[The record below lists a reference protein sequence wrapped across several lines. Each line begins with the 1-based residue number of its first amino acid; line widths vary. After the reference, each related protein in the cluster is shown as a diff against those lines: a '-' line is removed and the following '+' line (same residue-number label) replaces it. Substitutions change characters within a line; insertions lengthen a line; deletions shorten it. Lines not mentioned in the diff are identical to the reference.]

1 MKKNCLLFLSLF
13 ALVMLFNACSTN
25 VDLYADYKDITVI
38 YGLLDSD
45 KDTNYVKI
53 NRAFLGPGN
62 ALEIAMIADSCN
74 YPSKLDAKIVEY
86 RATTGGNNYQKTNR
100 ELVLDTMTIHN
111 KDTEGLFYAPDQLVY
126 YTTEPV
132 YTNSERY
139 KYKYELLVDRG
150 DTILS
155 AETDMTG
162 GYGFN
167 INTATISFSG
177 ESGTPIK
184 WYPCPNA
191 AIYEV
196 VLRFDY
202 MELKGPFDTVH
213 QSIEWSLGTYPET
226 SLELDHNMYV
236 VSHKSE
242 AFYTKLAEKL
252 QGDTIGVDRLVANP
266 AICISIAAGNEELYN
281 FISVNAPSSSIV
293 QSIPEYTNV
302 KGGYGVFASRTMQE
316 KWVKFNSIYDIAKWG
331 FREIK

>member
-1 MKKNCLLFLSLF
+1 
-13 ALVMLFNACSTN
+13 MLFNACSTD
-25 VDLYADYKDITVI
+25 VDLYADYKNITVV

-53 NRAFLGPGN
+53 NKAFLGPGN
-62 ALEIAMIADSCN
+62 ALDIAMIADSCN
-74 YPSKLDAKIVEY
+74 YPFKLDAKIVEY
-86 RATTGGNNYQKTNR
+86 RATPGGNNFQKSGR

-111 KDTEGLFYAPDQLVY
+111 KTTEGFFYAPDQLVY

-132 YTNSERY
+132 YSNTERY
-139 KYKYELLVDRG
+139 KYKYELLIDRG

-155 AETDMTG
+155 AVTDMAG

-167 INTATISFSG
+167 INTGSMSFAG
-177 ESGTPIK
+177 DNGTPVK
-184 WYPCPNA
+184 WNPCPNA
-191 AIYEV
+191 SIYEIV
-196 VLRFDY
+196 MRFHY
-202 MELKGPFDTVH
+202 MELRSPGDTVH
-213 QSIEWSLGTYPET
+213 KSIEWSLGTYPES

-252 QGDTIGVDRLVANP
+252 QGDTIGVDRLVSNP

-281 FISVNAPSSSIV
+281 FISVNGPSSSIV
-293 QSIPEYTNV
+293 QSIPEYTNI
-302 KGGYGVFASRTMQE
+302 KGGYGVFASRTLQE
-316 KWVKFNSIYDIAKWG
+316 KMVRFTSITDITKWG

>member
-1 MKKNCLLFLSLF
+1 
-13 ALVMLFNACSTN
+13 
-25 VDLYADYKDITVI
+25 
-38 YGLLDSD
+38 
-45 KDTNYVKI
+45 
-53 NRAFLGPGN
+53 
-62 ALEIAMIADSCN
+62 
-74 YPSKLDAKIVEY
+74 
-86 RATTGGNNYQKTNR
+86 
-100 ELVLDTMTIHN
+100 
-111 KDTEGLFYAPDQLVY
+111 VY

-155 AETDMTG
+155 AETDMAG

-167 INTATISFSG
+167 INTAGMSFSG

-191 AIYEV
+191 SIYEV
-196 VLRFDY
+196 VLKFNYLELHGFDSV
-202 MELKGPFDTVH
+202 P

-252 QGDTIGVDRLVANP
+252 QGDTIGVTRLVANP

-302 KGGYGVFASRTMQE
+302 KGGYGVFASRTLKE
-316 KWVKFNSIYDIAKWG
+316 KKVRFNSIYDITKWG
-331 FREIK
+331 FRQIE

>member
-1 MKKNCLLFLSLF
+1 MKKNCFLFLSLLT
-13 ALVMLFNACSTN
+13 LVMLFNACSTD
-25 VDLYADYKDITVI
+25 VDLYADYKNITVV
-38 YGLLDSD
+38 YGLLDAD

-53 NRAFLGPGN
+53 NKAFLGPGN

-74 YPSKLDAKIVEY
+74 YPNKLDAKIVEY
-86 RATTGGNNYQKTNR
+86 RANAGGTNFQKTR
-100 ELVLDTMTIHN
+100 EMVLDTMTIHN
-111 KDTEGLFYAPDQLVY
+111 KDTEGFFYAPDQLVY
-126 YTTEPV
+126 YTPEPV

-167 INTATISFSG
+167 INTAGMSFSG

-184 WYPCPNA
+184 WNPCPNA

-196 VLRFDY
+196 VMKFNY
-202 MELKGPFDTVH
+202 MELRGFDTLH
-213 QSIEWSLGTYPET
+213 KSIEWSLGTYPET

-252 QGDTIGVDRLVANP
+252 QGDTIGVDRPIANP

-281 FISVNAPSSSIV
+281 FISVNGPSSSIV

-302 KGGYGVFASRTMQE
+302 KGGYGVFGSRTMQE
-316 KWVKFNSIYDIAKWG
+316 KWVRFSSVYDISKWG